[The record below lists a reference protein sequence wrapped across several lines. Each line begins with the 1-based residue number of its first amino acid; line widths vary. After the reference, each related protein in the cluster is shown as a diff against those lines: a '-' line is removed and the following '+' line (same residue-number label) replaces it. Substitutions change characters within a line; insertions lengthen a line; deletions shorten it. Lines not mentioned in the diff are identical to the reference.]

1 MSTIRVAGGISVTAQ
16 TIREAIAWG
25 ASLLHQGLSKQSQ
38 TFVGAPAEEQ
48 ACLVQHEAMILL
60 EHATGWSRT
69 RILISLDHSLPD
81 TAQASFRALVQRR
94 AGGEPLQYVT
104 GEAWFYGRPFA
115 VRPGCL
121 IPRPETEMLVECTV
135 GWIRKHAP
143 AARVVDLGTGSG
155 CIAVTLALEC
165 PGTSVWALDIS
176 ADALEIARRNATQHG
191 AGVTFVQ
198 GDGIDWLGR
207 SAADG
212 GTQLNV
218 LVSNPPYIPSHDVNE
233 LDSEVRAWEPRL
245 ALDGGDDGLDIYR
258 ALSRLGASMFAPGQA
273 ALFLEVGAGQAQEV
287 LELFAYVHQDQWSG
301 WTFHAAKDLRGV
313 DRIVWG
319 ERVR

>member
-1 MSTIRVAGGISVTAQ
+1 MTTH

-38 TFVGAPAEEQ
+38 TFAGAPAEEQ
-48 ACLVQHEAMILL
+48 ARLVQHEVMILL

-69 RILISLDHSLPD
+69 RILISLDHPLSEA
-81 TAQASFRALVQRR
+81 AQTSFRVLVQRR

-121 IPRPETEMLVECTV
+121 IPRPETEMLVERTV
-135 GWIRKHAP
+135 GWVRQHAP
-143 AARVVDLGTGSG
+143 AAHVVDLGTGSG

-165 PGTSVWALDIS
+165 PDTSVWALDVS
-176 ADALEIARRNATQHG
+176 AAALEIARRNAKQHG
-191 AGVTFVQ
+191 VGVTFVQ
-198 GDGIDWLGR
+198 GDGIAWLDQ

-218 LVSNPPYIPSHDVNE
+218 VVSNPPYIPSHDVNG
-233 LDSEVRAWEPRL
+233 LDPEVRAWEPRL

-258 ALSRLGASMFAPGQA
+258 ALSRLGAGAFAPGNA
-273 ALFLEVGAGQAQEV
+273 ALFLEVGAGQAQDV
-287 LELFAYVHQDQWSG
+287 LELFTDVHRERWPG

-319 ERVR
+319 ERVV